1 MLETL
6 GVKLSNARSGLLA
19 LVIRRASIVTFLV
32 FIVGTSP
39 RVWADFEGAWEA
51 YQRGQYNAAVR
62 EFLWCAEK
70 GNDLCQLYLGDIY
83 YYGHGT
89 IVRRDRATFWYH
101 KSARQKNSTAA
112 QRLFTLYER
121 TRSIPGNGVKAYMW
135 FKIAR
140 ILGKE
145 TSVKRETKLVAGMTE
160 TEKNEAQRLAA
171 EWWLKYE

>member
-1 MLETL
+1 M
-6 GVKLSNARSGLLA
+6 VA
-19 LVIRRASIVTFLV
+19 LRTRRMSIVAV
-32 FIVGTSP
+32 FVAAFGAP
-39 RVWADFEGAWEA
+39 QNAWADFEGAWEA

-89 IVRRDRATFWYH
+89 IVRRDKATFWYQ

-112 QRLFTLYER
+112 QRLFASYAR
-121 TRSIPGNGVKAYMW
+121 APSVPGNAVKAYMW

-140 ILGKE
+140 ILGREIGAKQ
-145 TSVKRETKLVAGMTE
+145 ETKLVAGMSAS
-160 TEKNEAQRLAA
+160 EKDEAQRLAA
-171 EWWLKYE
+171 EWWLSYE

>member
-1 MLETL
+1 VSIITIIIFTP
-6 GVKLSNARSGLLA
+6 GIFQNA
-19 LVIRRASIVTFLV
+19 
-32 FIVGTSP
+32 
-39 RVWADFEGAWEA
+39 WADFEGAWEA

-89 IVRRDRATFWYH
+89 IVRRDKATFWYQ
-101 KSARQKNSTAA
+101 KSARQKNSSAA

-121 TRSIPGNGVKAYMW
+121 TQSIPGNGVKAYMW

-140 ILGKE
+140 VLGKQIGP
-145 TSVKRETKLVAGMTE
+145 KRETKLVAGMTDS
-160 TEKNEAQRLAA
+160 EKVEAQRLAA